1 MARSLHN
8 VLSSVP
14 DADRW
19 KLDQEIDFENRDG
32 RGHMIPQHLARI
44 ADSMV
49 GEEGVVADF
58 LGLSAAD
65 RMDVRETHPN
75 KPNLQK

>member
-1 MARSLHN
+1 MAKSLHD

-19 KLDQEIDFENRDG
+19 KLDQEIDFENRNAIG
-32 RGHMIPQHLARI
+32 QVIPQHLARI

-49 GEEGVVADF
+49 EWEGVVADH

-65 RMDVRETHPN
+65 RMDVRETYPN
-75 KPNLQK
+75 KPGLQR